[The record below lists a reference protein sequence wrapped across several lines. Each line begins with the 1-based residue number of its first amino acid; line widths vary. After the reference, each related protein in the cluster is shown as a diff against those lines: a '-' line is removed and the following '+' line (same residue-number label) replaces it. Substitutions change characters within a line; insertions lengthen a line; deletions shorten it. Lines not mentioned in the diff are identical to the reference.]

1 MKTLCTCSF
10 EKIDAPKL
18 GPQPGAKFGNT
29 NGSALRKQLQKTQNQ
44 HKTEWEMKNL
54 VQISR
59 DARFM
64 KTERVGQH
72 FMGSIEQN

>member
-1 MKTLCTCSF
+1 MVHTCGF
-10 EKIDAPKL
+10 EEFDAPKL

-29 NGSALRKQLQKTQNQ
+29 NGSALRKQLQETKNQN
-44 HKTEWEMKNL
+44 KTEWEMKNL

-59 DARFM
+59 DAGFK

-72 FMGSIEQN
+72 FMGSIEQG